1 MVQVALYFYG
11 CCGCMCYDVCHL
23 CLKVSKEV
31 WCFSWPSVEIE
42 YGVYGE
48 VEVFCFV
55 DLNDGCSDFRD
66 VNV

>member
-1 MVQVALYFYG
+1 
-11 CCGCMCYDVCHL
+11 MCYDVCHL

-42 YGVYGE
+42 YGVYGV